1 VVCHTRAQSRVVF
14 AQALEIFDDKM
25 REYGPAWLGL
35 SPLGFADQI
44 YIKAHR
50 YRTLVHVKHR
60 KIADPAELELYAIIN
75 YSILALLARDRK
87 AMARVFDSPTAIFEP
102 VSRTAQRRLVACYR
116 RELSRVL
123 ELQSKKDHDYGSAWK
138 GLSEEG
144 LADILFAKTLRIKA
158 MLSSGRTLFD
168 DDDPNGIVASLRD
181 LVNYSAFAFIRRQS
195 RDRA

>member
-1 VVCHTRAQSRVVF
+1 MRHTRAQTRTVF
-14 AQALEIFDDKM
+14 DRALGIFSKKM
-25 REYGPAWLGL
+25 REYGPTWLGL

-50 YRTLVHVKHR
+50 YKTLVHVKHR

-75 YSILALLARDRK
+75 YSILALIARDK
-87 AMARVFDSPTAIFEP
+87 KTVARIFDSPTAILEP
-102 VSRTAQRRLVACYR
+102 ISKTAQRKLVACYR
-116 RELSRVL
+116 GELLKVL
-123 ELQSKKDHDYGSAWK
+123 ELQYKKDHDYGSAWK

-144 LADILFAKTLRIKA
+144 LADILFSKTLRIKA

-181 LVNYSAFAFIRRQS
+181 LINYSAFAFIRRQS
-195 RDRA
+195 QH